1 MEHELLNIGLAF
13 LEGFALIVSPC
24 ILPILPIILSGSLE
38 GGKKRPM
45 GIILGFVLI
54 FATFTFFSRKLVQLS
69 GINLDIVR
77 NISFA
82 LLLLLGIIMTSTFL
96 TEKFSRLTQRLTNV
110 GSSLTSVNNPQGGFL
125 SGILFGSLVA
135 IIWTPCAGPI
145 LAAVIVQTVVQ
156 ETNLGSFL
164 LVLAFGIGAAVP
176 MLIIALLGRQILT
189 KFTFFRNKSILIR
202 KILGVIIIL
211 SVLYTMI
218 SSNALA
224 ILSSA
229 QTALLEKTSEAATAT
244 IVLNQ
249 TANHLK
255 SPEAILNDK
264 MGKYSYPVSLP
275 ENTWALNGAWIFS
288 SDNIIA
294 ASGYASF
301 KIHFKGRSISAVM
314 GNQSKQPIKVKLL
327 LNGEAIISSKGKDV
341 SNSELSVSAKK
352 SYELVK
358 LKYSEEGIL
367 EITATAPGLELYSLN
382 FTNN

>member
-13 LEGFALIVSPC
+13 LEGFALIISPC

-82 LLLLLGIIMTSTFL
+82 LLLLLGIIMVSTYL
-96 TEKFSRLTQRLTNV
+96 TEKFGRLTQRLTNV
-110 GSSLTSVNNPQGGFL
+110 GSSLSSVNNPQGGFL
-125 SGILFGSLVA
+125 SGVLFGCLVA
-135 IIWTPCAGPI
+135 FIWTPCAGPI

-156 ETNLGSFL
+156 QTNLGSFL

-189 KFTFFRNKSILIR
+189 KFAFFRNKSTLIR

-218 SSNALA
+218 STNTLA
-224 ILSSA
+224 IISTA
-229 QTALLEKTSEAATAT
+229 QTALTTESATVSTDLNQAATK
-244 IVLNQ
+244 
-249 TANHLK
+249 HFK
-255 SPEAILNDK
+255 SSEAILNDK
-264 MGKYSYPVSLP
+264 MGKYSYPISLP
-275 ENTWALNGAWIFS
+275 ENTWALNGSWIFS
-288 SDNIIA
+288 SDKIMS
-294 ASGYASF
+294 ASANASF
-301 KIHFKGRSISAVM
+301 KIHFNGRTITAIM

-327 LNGEAIISSKGKDV
+327 LNGEVVVSAKGQDV
-341 SNSELSVSAKK
+341 SNSIFSVSSKK
-352 SYELVK
+352 SYRLIE
-358 LKYSEEGIL
+358 LKYPEEGIL
-367 EITATAPGLELYSLN
+367 EIIATAPGLEMYSFN